1 MRNLI
6 RAQWSRYALSARPVV
21 VYAVMVC
28 ASLLFSLAVAFLYTL
43 TVEKT
48 ELRVQGDKLLHQA
61 EQQLNQA
68 GASLARVDAVQ
79 VADGCD
85 LPRQLLASVVQATPH
100 ARYALKVTPEGHGC
114 TSDMSRMDVPGA
126 MQGGRS
132 LQLVANADGSA
143 VIRLAHRGD
152 WISVIELGPEFLV
165 GWLAQL
171 SDDDVSARFVVGE
184 QYLNSQGAVL
194 PKDAEPAAGIAYAAQ
209 STNGQYGVMLA
220 ESWGALWSRTLLYH
234 ADALLLAMVT
244 GAVLAWALLRRRVA
258 RNSSGWEIAQGIRN
272 KEFFTHYQPIVAA
285 ENGECVGVEVLARW
299 RHPVQGAIRS
309 DLFIPAAEDAGLIVP
324 LTRYLIRRVTKELKQ
339 VALPPGFF
347 VGINIAAEHLGMPD
361 LVEDCKVLLAVLRE
375 KKAVLVLEVSERFP
389 LPEHQVTHR
398 VVQDLRQM
406 GVKLALDDF
415 GIGHADRNYL
425 RRWGFDYLKVEKGY
439 VSALGKDSF
448 KTNILDNLLLTSQQ
462 LGVQVIVKGVET
474 QGQQNYLTVKGFEFL
489 QGFYFGKPM
498 TLNHFRQWLY
508 SGITQD
514 RTHVPQRAAGV
525 GKPEAASR

>member
-1 MRNLI
+1 MLKRLG
-6 RAQWSRYALSARPVV
+6 AQWSRHALSAKPAV
-21 VYAVMVC
+21 VYPVAVCVC
-28 ASLLFSLAVAFLYTL
+28 LLAGWLLALVASYLQDRADLQQRAAAMAHQLEQQFSQAAVALGRIDAI
-43 TVEKT
+43 VP
-48 ELRVQGDKLLHQA
+48 
-61 EQQLNQA
+61 A
-68 GASLARVDAVQ
+68 GS
-79 VADGCD
+79 CD
-85 LPRQLLASVVQATPH
+85 LISRQLAAVVQSTPH
-100 ARYALKVTPEGHGC
+100 ARYALRLAPDGRAC
-114 TSDMSRMDVPGA
+114 SSDISRFDVPALASGA
-126 MQGGRS
+126 TLTLHGAQNSSPAFVLQHQANGASMLELSAAS
-132 LQLVANADGSA
+132 LAALLQPGSADVLAAVRLGTQYLKADGTLHPVDDA
-143 VIRLAHRGD
+143 
-152 WISVIELGPEFLV
+152 LGQ
-165 GWLAQL
+165 GL
-171 SDDDVSARFVVGE
+171 SYR
-184 QYLNSQGAVL
+184 
-194 PKDAEPAAGIAYAAQ
+194 AAG
-209 STNGQYGVMLA
+209 SDGQLEVVVQ
-220 ESWGALWSRTLLYH
+220 ESWGSVLQHSLWRRLDT
-234 ADALLLAMVT
+234 LLLA
-244 GAVLAWALLRRRVA
+244 AVAGVVLGWALLRRQLA
-258 RNSSGWEIAQGIRN
+258 RNSSSWEIAQGIRN
-272 KEFFTHYQPIVAA
+272 REFFTHYQPIVTA
-285 ENGECVGVEVLARW
+285 EMGECIGVEVLARW

-324 LTRYLIRRVTKELKQ
+324 LTRYLIRRVSKEFKQ
-339 VALPPGFF
+339 VALPPGFL

-448 KTNILDNLLLTSQQ
+448 KANILDGLLQTSRQ

-474 QGQQNYLTVKGFEFL
+474 QGQQNYLLVKGFQLL

-514 RTHVPQRAAGV
+514 RVQSVAGV
-525 GKPEAASR
+525 AGGRAEAADR

>member
-1 MRNLI
+1 MLKKVRTL
-6 RAQWSRYALSARPVV
+6 WSRYALSPKPAV
-21 VYAVMVC
+21 VYSAALASC
-28 ASLLFSLAVAFLYTL
+28 LLTGWLLSLLATWQQDRTELHERVTRLTQQLDQQISLA
-43 TVEKT
+43 
-48 ELRVQGDKLLHQA
+48 
-61 EQQLNQA
+61 N
-68 GASLARVDAVQ
+68 GALARIDAVP
-79 VADGCD
+79 VSAACD
-85 LPRQLLASVVQATPH
+85 LPRQMLASVVQSTPH
-100 ARYALKVTPEGHGC
+100 ARYALRVGADGTAC
-114 TSDMSRMDVPGA
+114 TSDLSRQDVPVLPND
-126 MQGGRS
+126 GRVLLLNGSRDGKAS
-132 LQLVANADGSA
+132 L
-143 VIRLAHRGD
+143 RLQRHGYGV
-152 WISVIELGPEFLV
+152 SMIELG
-165 GWLAQL
+165 GDA
-171 SDDDVSARFVVGE
+171 FVALLQQAASGEMQAYMVLGE
-184 QYLNSQGAVL
+184 QYLAADGKVL
-194 PKDAEPAAGIAYAAQ
+194 PLDDSI
-209 STNGQYGVMLA
+209 GQGLSYNLSAPSGQFSIVMQ
-220 ESWGALWSRTLLYH
+220 ESWLSVLEGSLLRRP
-234 ADALLLAMVT
+234 DTLLLAVLA
-244 GAVLAWALLRRRVA
+244 GLVLAWSLLRREVA
-258 RNSSGWEIAQGIRN
+258 RNSTGWEIAQGIRN
-272 KEFFTHYQPIVAA
+272 REFFTHYQPIVTA
-285 ENGECVGVEVLARW
+285 EQGECVGVEVLARW

-361 LVEDCKVLLAVLRE
+361 LVEDCKILLAVLRE

-448 KTNILDNLLLTSQQ
+448 KTNILDGLLQTSHQ

-474 QGQQNYLTVKGFEFL
+474 QGQQNYLSVKGFEFL

-514 RTHVPQRAAGV
+514 RVPAAAGV
-525 GKPEAASR
+525 GRAEATDR